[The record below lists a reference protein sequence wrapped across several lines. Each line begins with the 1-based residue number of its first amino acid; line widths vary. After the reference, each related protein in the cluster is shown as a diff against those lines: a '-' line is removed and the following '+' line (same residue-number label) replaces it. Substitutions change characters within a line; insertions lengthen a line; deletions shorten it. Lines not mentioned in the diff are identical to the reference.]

1 MIAGRSC
8 NDRHLAITVDR
19 AVHYPGHYIAATH
32 KICAHLRLDKAIRSD
47 DCKAAVYVRANNKAA
62 RSSFVMG
69 LLRYVG
75 GPVTFLTWL
84 SSLGGDRFFR
94 SLSGATSA
102 GVMRAVQ
109 SLTMCRSGTKW
120 FSPF

>member
-1 MIAGRSC
+1 MTAGRSC
-8 NDRHLAITVDR
+8 NDRHWQLQSIGLFTT
-19 AVHYPGHYIAATH
+19 PGHHVAATH

-47 DCKAAVYVRANNKAA
+47 DCKAAVYVRASNKAA

-69 LLRYVG
+69 PLRYVG

-84 SSLGGDRFFR
+84 SSLGGDKFFG

-102 GVMRAVQ
+102 GVM
-109 SLTMCRSGTKW
+109 
-120 FSPF
+120 